1 MCTLFEVVSAEVDRS
16 RELNRRTSDGIDV
29 TLLWNPHTNALYVAV
44 DDERE
49 GASFRFEVD
58 AADALDAF
66 RHPYAYAD
74 RCYEAFALAD

>member
-1 MCTLFEVVSAEVDRS
+1 MSTLLEVGS
-16 RELNRRTSDGIDV
+16 RELDSRSGDGIDV
-29 TLLWNPHTNALYVAV
+29 TLLWNPRTNVLCVAV

-66 RHPYAYAD
+66 RHPYAYASSGD
-74 RCYEAFALAD
+74 ETYALAG